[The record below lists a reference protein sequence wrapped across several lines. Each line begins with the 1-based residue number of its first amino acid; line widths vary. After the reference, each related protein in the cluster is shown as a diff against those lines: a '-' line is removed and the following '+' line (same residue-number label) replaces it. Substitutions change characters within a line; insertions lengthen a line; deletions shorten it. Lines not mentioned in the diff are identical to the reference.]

1 MMDYRALEALS
12 AVIEH
17 AGFEKA
23 AQVLNIS
30 QSAVSQRI
38 RQLEFKLGQP
48 VLLRTSP
55 PRLTELGRKL
65 SNHLQQVKQLEQGLQ
80 ASDEPATELNIRL
93 AVNADS
99 IDTWLAPA
107 LAACADSQRMNF
119 DLVIEDQR
127 VGLKRMKNGEV
138 MACIC
143 ESAQPVNGGLA
154 QALGT
159 LRYRALASP
168 EFVAHYRDA
177 VTPRK
182 RQYSDQ
188 PYQWLQQAPC
198 LRFSGDDQLQHQFL
212 NTLNLQAPRR
222 MQRVP
227 SSGGFVQ
234 MALAGLGFGMIPE
247 IQVREYLASGELVDV
262 APETVLDIPLYWHY
276 WQTESDYM
284 AQLRHAI
291 VRRAAQ
297 LLLPL

>member
-55 PRLTELGRKL
+55 PRLTELGRQL
-65 SNHLQQVKQLEQGLQ
+65 SNHLQQVKQLEQGLRV
-80 ASDEPATELNIRL
+80 SDEPTAELNIRL

-107 LAACADSQRMNF
+107 LAACRDSQRMNF

-143 ESAQPVNGGLA
+143 ESAQPVNGGLV
-154 QALGT
+154 QKLGT
-159 LRYRALASP
+159 LRYMALASP
-168 EFVAHYRDA
+168 EFIARYRGK
-177 VTPRK
+177 T
-182 RQYSDQ
+182 QGH
-188 PYQWLQQAPC
+188 QWLQQAPC

-212 NTLNLQAPRR
+212 QALQLDAPGRI
-222 MQRVP
+222 QRVP

-247 IQVREYLASGELVDV
+247 IQVKHHLAAGELINVTPD
-262 APETVLDIPLYWHY
+262 TVLDVPLYWHY
-276 WQTESDYM
+276 WQTESDSM
-284 AQLRHAI
+284 AQLRHASAQQAA
-291 VRRAAQ
+291 RA
-297 LLLPL
+297 LLPL